1 MLHPASP
8 SWDVNIAVPS
18 PHCLRLFATNSKKE
32 EGKNEGVNINAN
44 NTRNN
49 GSDNRNKEKDEKE
62 EKQPSKTKTQI
73 LMAKIKDAGIAGIIS
88 YGLWEVAF
96 WSASI
101 PLVLYSYQ
109 QVTGNWPDLS
119 NTEEVAKLSAQAF
132 VYVNFSRLAVPMRI
146 GLALTTTPY
155 VQRHIVDRFI
165 HSKKKKKK
173 KKR

>member
-1 MLHPASP
+1 
-8 SWDVNIAVPS
+8 
-18 PHCLRLFATNSKKE
+18 
-32 EGKNEGVNINAN
+32 
-44 NTRNN
+44 
-49 GSDNRNKEKDEKE
+49 
-62 EKQPSKTKTQI
+62 
-73 LMAKIKDAGIAGIIS
+73 MAKIKDAGIAGIIS